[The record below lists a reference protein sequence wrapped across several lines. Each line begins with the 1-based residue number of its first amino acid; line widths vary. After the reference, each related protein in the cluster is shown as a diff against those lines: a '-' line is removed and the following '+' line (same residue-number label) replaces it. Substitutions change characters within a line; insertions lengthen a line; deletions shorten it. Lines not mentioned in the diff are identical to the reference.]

1 MNAATEIGII
11 IGLIGCLV
19 GIAGWLTN
27 RDRHIS
33 DDAHWKGSVDKTL
46 EDIKDGVSGIGERM
60 AKVEGAIAT
69 LNTQNALHTSK
80 IKELDNQIQELKQ
93 NRKEQEHTA

>member
-1 MNAATEIGII
+1 MNAATEIGLI
-11 IGLIGCLV
+11 IGLIGCFV
-19 GIAGWLTN
+19 GLAGWLAG
-27 RDRHIS
+27 RDKHIS

-69 LNTQNALHTSK
+69 LNTQSVLHSTK
-80 IKELDNQIQELKQ
+80 IKELDSQIQELKQ
-93 NRKEQEHTA
+93 TRKEQEHTA